1 MKQFVKYIFLQ
12 SLILLLVVQTLNLS
26 INSFDFYSPINTS
39 HSIVDQ
45 DYVDSMIEFV
55 VENMLGFSKS
65 TFHDKANAD
74 NTSRQQQNNVHFDLK
89 WLPNTVLFTHNILNT
104 NEIINFVPQN
114 DRIINLY
121 YKEVPAKPPQ
131 ALSI

>member
-1 MKQFVKYIFLQ
+1 MRQLVKNIVLQ

-26 INSFDFYSPINTS
+26 INSLDFYTPINTS

-45 DYVDSMIEFV
+45 DYVDSMIEFI

-89 WLPNTVLFTHNILNT
+89 WLPNTVLLTHNRENV
-104 NEIINFVPQN
+104 NEIVNFVPQN
-114 DRIINLY
+114 DKIINLY
-121 YKEVPAKPPQ
+121 FKEVPAKPPQ

>member
-1 MKQFVKYIFLQ
+1 MKRIIRNIACQ

-26 INSFDFYSPINTS
+26 MNSLDFYTPLNGSNSTEE
-39 HSIVDQ
+39 Q

-55 VENMLGFSKS
+55 VENVLGYSTH

-74 NTSRQQQNNVHFDLK
+74 NFSRQQQNNVHFDLK
-89 WLPNTVLFTHNILNT
+89 WLPNSISFIDNHEIA
-104 NEIINFVPQN
+104 NEIINIVPKN

-121 YKEVPAKPPQ
+121 FKEVPAKPPQ
-131 ALSI
+131 VLSA